1 MLKIAVFNYKEAE
14 SLIFSLVKY
23 NIEFNK
29 SNRVTLFSLP
39 EDFYLASEDGQE
51 YDIIFVNLD
60 SCIDCAV
67 EIADFVRNE
76 LHNDITGIVFI
87 SSDKD
92 AFDNIEMHPR
102 NYLIGEVN
110 YDKISEFIGFYT
122 RQSLKA
128 LNLLSSSNV

>member
-1 MLKIAVFNYKEAE
+1 MLKIAVFNYEE
-14 SLIFSLVKY
+14 VEDLVFSFVKY

-39 EDFYLASEDGQE
+39 EEFYIAAEEGHE
-51 YDIIFVNLD
+51 YDVIFINLD
-60 SCIDCAV
+60 TCADFAA

-76 LHNDITGIVFI
+76 LVNDVTGIVFI
-87 SSDKD
+87 SSDKE

-102 NYLIGEVN
+102 NYLIDEVN

-128 LNLLSSSNV
+128 FTLLSSSNV